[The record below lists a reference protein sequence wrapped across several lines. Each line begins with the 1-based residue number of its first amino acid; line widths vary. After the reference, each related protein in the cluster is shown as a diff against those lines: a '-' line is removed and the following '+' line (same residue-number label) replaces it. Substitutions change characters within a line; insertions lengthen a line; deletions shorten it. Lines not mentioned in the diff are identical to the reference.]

1 MASENKSAG
10 ETALRVQGMRKV
22 YSRRS
27 GMWKRVQV
35 CAVDGVDFEIGKGKT
50 LALVGS
56 SGSGKSTVAR
66 CVTRLERPDAGEIWL
81 GDENIARLDSGEL
94 RKYRPRLQMVFQ
106 DPSTSINPRF
116 SAEQVIEEPLLILS
130 NENRDFRQHR
140 ARELMKEVGLAPE
153 WAERRATNFS
163 GGQQQRLAIA
173 RALALEPE
181 IVVLDEALSALD
193 LSTQAQIANLL
204 IELQVARGLSYLLI
218 SHDIAFVARF
228 ADAIAVMSA
237 GMIVEQ
243 GATEAI
249 VSAPQH
255 PATKALLESA
265 TASQKSLDRVLGAH
279 A

>member
-10 ETALRVQGMRKV
+10 EVLRVQGLRKV

-27 GMWKRVQV
+27 ATWKRVQV
-35 CAVDGVDFEIGKGKT
+35 CAVDGVDFEIASGKT

-81 GDENIARLDSGEL
+81 GNENIAQLNSRDLL
-94 RKYRPRLQMVFQ
+94 RHRSRLQMVFQ

-116 SAEQVIEEPLLILS
+116 SAEQVIEEPLLILG
-130 NENRDFRQHR
+130 NGDRNFRQQR

-153 WAERRATNFS
+153 WGERRATEFS

-204 IELQVARGLSYLLI
+204 IDLQVARGLTYLLI

-237 GMIVEQ
+237 GKIVEQ
-243 GATEAI
+243 GSTDAI
-249 VSAPQH
+249 VSRPQH
-255 PATKALLESA
+255 PATKALL
-265 TASQKSLDRVLGAH
+265 ASVVASRKSLNRTLGPH